1 MKKENGLTH
10 MTTIFLV
17 IIILVL
23 ILVAVRF
30 VELQYKNEE
39 SETIKTNMLAIQGKA
54 KIIAEEEKALKKE
67 LAGIKISD
75 KKEEEN
81 IKKLLEQQN
90 ITIDENSKYYVLDK
104 ENLNAIGL
112 GNIELE
118 LDQYYIVNYDNLEIL
133 YTKGVQIGDNIL
145 YKLSDFNK
153 LNEEKD
159 FVEENIKE

>member
-104 ENLNAIGL
+104 ENLKEIGL

-118 LDQYYIVNYDNLEIL
+118 SDQYYIVNYDNLEIL
-133 YTKGVQIGDNIL
+133 YTKGIQIGDNIL

>member
-30 VELQYKNEE
+30 LELQYKNEE

-104 ENLNAIGL
+104 ENLKEIGL

-118 LDQYYIVNYDNLEIL
+118 SDQYYIVNYDNLEIL

>member
-104 ENLNAIGL
+104 ENLKEIGL

-118 LDQYYIVNYDNLEIL
+118 SDQYYIVNYDNLEIL

-153 LNEEKD
+153 LKEEKD

>member
-104 ENLNAIGL
+104 ENLKEIGL

-118 LDQYYIVNYDNLEIL
+118 SDQYYIVNYDNLEIL
-133 YTKGVQIGDNIL
+133 YTKGVQIGDNVL

-153 LNEEKD
+153 LNEEKE

>member
-104 ENLNAIGL
+104 ENLKEIGL

-118 LDQYYIVNYDNLEIL
+118 SDQYYIVNYDNLEIL

-145 YKLSDFNK
+145 YKLYN
-153 LNEEKD
+153 NTIE
-159 FVEENIKE
+159 

>member
-104 ENLNAIGL
+104 ENLKEIGL
-112 GNIELE
+112 GSIELE
-118 LDQYYIVNYDNLEIL
+118 SDQYYIVNYDNLEIL
-133 YTKGVQIGDNIL
+133 YTKGVQIGDTVL

>member
-81 IKKLLEQQN
+81 IKKLFEQQN

>member
-90 ITIDENSKYYVLDK
+90 MTI
-104 ENLNAIGL
+104 
-112 GNIELE
+112 
-118 LDQYYIVNYDNLEIL
+118 
-133 YTKGVQIGDNIL
+133 
-145 YKLSDFNK
+145 
-153 LNEEKD
+153 
-159 FVEENIKE
+159 

>member
-104 ENLNAIGL
+104 ENLKEIGL

-133 YTKGVQIGDNIL
+133 YTKGVQIGDTIL

-153 LNEEKD
+153 LNEEKE

>member
-104 ENLNAIGL
+104 ENLKEIGL

-118 LDQYYIVNYDNLEIL
+118 SDQYYIVNYDNLEIL
-133 YTKGVQIGDNIL
+133 YTKGVQIGDTVL

-153 LNEEKD
+153 LNEEKE

>member
-54 KIIAEEEKALKKE
+54 KIIAEEEKELKKE

-104 ENLNAIGL
+104 ENLKEIGL

-118 LDQYYIVNYDNLEIL
+118 SDQYYIVNYDNLEIL

-153 LNEEKD
+153 LNEEKE

>member
-104 ENLNAIGL
+104 ENLKEIGL

-133 YTKGVQIGDNIL
+133 YTKGVQIGDTVL

-153 LNEEKD
+153 LNEEKE

>member
-104 ENLNAIGL
+104 ENLKEIGL

-118 LDQYYIVNYDNLEIL
+118 SDQYYIVNYDNLEIL
-133 YTKGVQIGDNIL
+133 YTKGVQIGNNIL

>member
-118 LDQYYIVNYDNLEIL
+118 SDQYYIVNYDNLEIL

>member
-118 LDQYYIVNYDNLEIL
+118 SDQYYIVNYDNLEIL

-153 LNEEKD
+153 LNEEKE

>member
-104 ENLNAIGL
+104 ENLKEIGL

-133 YTKGVQIGDNIL
+133 YTKGVQIGDTVL

>member
-90 ITIDENSKYYVLDK
+90 ITTDENSKYYVLDK
-104 ENLNAIGL
+104 ENLKEIGL

-118 LDQYYIVNYDNLEIL
+118 SDQYYIVNYDNLEIL

>member
-1 MKKENGLTH
+1 MR
-10 MTTIFLV
+10 I
-17 IIILVL
+17 
-23 ILVAVRF
+23 
-30 VELQYKNEE
+30 
-39 SETIKTNMLAIQGKA
+39 IKTNMLAIQGKA

-104 ENLNAIGL
+104 ENLKEIGL

-118 LDQYYIVNYDNLEIL
+118 SDQYYIVNYDNLEIL

>member
-17 IIILVL
+17 IIIVVL

-104 ENLNAIGL
+104 ENLKEIGL

-118 LDQYYIVNYDNLEIL
+118 SDQYYIVNYDNLEIL

>member
-23 ILVAVRF
+23 ILVAVRS

-104 ENLNAIGL
+104 ENLKEIGL

-118 LDQYYIVNYDNLEIL
+118 SDQYYIVNYDNLEIL

>member
-104 ENLNAIGL
+104 ENLKEIGL
-112 GNIELE
+112 GSIELE

-133 YTKGVQIGDNIL
+133 YTKGVQIGDTVL

-153 LNEEKD
+153 LNEEKE

>member
-104 ENLNAIGL
+104 ENLKEIGL

-118 LDQYYIVNYDNLEIL
+118 SDQYYIVNYDNLEIL
-133 YTKGVQIGDNIL
+133 YTKGVQIRDNIL

>member
-104 ENLNAIGL
+104 ENLKEIGL

-118 LDQYYIVNYDNLEIL
+118 SDQYYIVNYDNLEIL

-153 LNEEKD
+153 LNEEKE

>member
-39 SETIKTNMLAIQGKA
+39 SETIKTNMLAIQGKE

-104 ENLNAIGL
+104 ENLKEIGL

-118 LDQYYIVNYDNLEIL
+118 SDQYYIVNYDNLEIL
-133 YTKGVQIGDNIL
+133 YTKGVQIGDTVL

-153 LNEEKD
+153 LNEEKE

>member
-10 MTTIFLV
+10 MTTIFSV

-104 ENLNAIGL
+104 ENLKEIGL

-118 LDQYYIVNYDNLEIL
+118 SDQYYIVNYDNLEIL

>member
-104 ENLNAIGL
+104 ENLKEIGL

-133 YTKGVQIGDNIL
+133 YTKGVQIGDTVL

-153 LNEEKD
+153 LNEEKEC
-159 FVEENIKE
+159 VEENIKK

>member
-90 ITIDENSKYYVLDK
+90 RTIDENSKYYVLDK
-104 ENLNAIGL
+104 ENLKEIGL

-118 LDQYYIVNYDNLEIL
+118 SDQYYIVNYDNLEIL

>member
-30 VELQYKNEE
+30 VELQYKNEK

-104 ENLNAIGL
+104 ENLKEIGL
-112 GNIELE
+112 GSIELE
-118 LDQYYIVNYDNLEIL
+118 SDQYYIVNYDNLEIL

>member
-133 YTKGVQIGDNIL
+133 YTKRVQIGDTVL

-153 LNEEKD
+153 LNEEKE

>member
-104 ENLNAIGL
+104 ENLKEIGL

-118 LDQYYIVNYDNLEIL
+118 SDQYYIVNYDNLEIL
-133 YTKGVQIGDNIL
+133 YTITLI
-145 YKLSDFNK
+145 
-153 LNEEKD
+153 
-159 FVEENIKE
+159 

>member
-104 ENLNAIGL
+104 ENLKEIGL

-133 YTKGVQIGDNIL
+133 YTKGVQIGDTVL

-153 LNEEKD
+153 LNEEKE
-159 FVEENIKE
+159 FVEENIKK

>member
-75 KKEEEN
+75 KKEEDN

-104 ENLNAIGL
+104 ENLKEIGL
-112 GNIELE
+112 GSIELE
-118 LDQYYIVNYDNLEIL
+118 SDQYYIVNYDNLEIL

>member
-39 SETIKTNMLAIQGKA
+39 SETIKTNMLAIQGKG

-104 ENLNAIGL
+104 ENLKEIGL

>member
-17 IIILVL
+17 IILLVL

-104 ENLNAIGL
+104 ENLKEIGL

-118 LDQYYIVNYDNLEIL
+118 SDQYYIVNYDNLEIL

>member
-1 MKKENGLTH
+1 
-10 MTTIFLV
+10 
-17 IIILVL
+17 
-23 ILVAVRF
+23 
-30 VELQYKNEE
+30 
-39 SETIKTNMLAIQGKA
+39 MLAIQGKA

-104 ENLNAIGL
+104 ENLKEIGL

-118 LDQYYIVNYDNLEIL
+118 SDQYYIVNYDNLEIL

>member
-153 LNEEKD
+153 LNEEKE
-159 FVEENIKE
+159 FVEENIKK

>member
-54 KIIAEEEKALKKE
+54 KIIAEEEKAIKKE

-104 ENLNAIGL
+104 ENLKEIGL

-118 LDQYYIVNYDNLEIL
+118 SDQYYIVNYDNLEIL

>member
-104 ENLNAIGL
+104 ENLKEIGL

-118 LDQYYIVNYDNLEIL
+118 SDQYYIVNYDNLEIL
-133 YTKGVQIGDNIL
+133 YTKGDQIGDNIL

-153 LNEEKD
+153 LNEEKE

>member
-104 ENLNAIGL
+104 ENLKEIGL

-118 LDQYYIVNYDNLEIL
+118 SDQYYIVNYDNLEIL
-133 YTKGVQIGDNIL
+133 YTKGVQIGDNVL